1 MTAADTALALSS
13 VGPAGS
19 ERCPSSLAFC
29 RAMPSSAT
37 NASVPLQTRPRGG
50 GFDDAGPRGGTW
62 RMNHS
67 AREEEW
73 AACMR
78 AAMAGDTQAY
88 HRFLK
93 AVTPYLRSIAKRRCE
108 RYGAPPGEVEDVVQE
123 VLLAIH
129 LKRGTWD
136 ISRPIAPWLSSIV
149 RNKLIDSLRRR
160 GRHVSIPIED
170 VMETL
175 EATPRR
181 DDAEPLDVDR
191 MVESLR
197 DPQREIVRSIS
208 LGGAGVRETAERL
221 QMTEGAVRVALH
233 RALKGLAALY
243 RSNGR
248 ANG

>member
-1 MTAADTALALSS
+1 
-13 VGPAGS
+13 
-19 ERCPSSLAFC
+19 
-29 RAMPSSAT
+29 
-37 NASVPLQTRPRGG
+37 
-50 GFDDAGPRGGTW
+50 
-62 RMNHS
+62 MNHS

-73 AACMR
+73 AAWMC
-78 AAMAGDTQAY
+78 AAMAGDTMAY

-93 AVTPYLRSIAKRRCE
+93 AVTPYLRSIASRRCAQ
-108 RYGAPPGEVEDVVQE
+108 YGAPPSEVEDVVQE
-123 VLLAIH
+123 VLLAVH

-136 ISRPIAPWLSSIV
+136 VSRPVGPWLSSIV

-160 GRHVSIPIED
+160 GRHVSIPIDD

-175 EATPRR
+175 EAIPQ
-181 DDAEPLDVDR
+181 AEAGESIDVDR

-208 LGGAGVRETAERL
+208 LGGAGIRETAERL

-243 RSNGR
+243 RSDGR